1 MKRIFLTTL
10 ATLMISVPALAE
22 DGGSVMYIPGM
33 PVPQQTQAAP
43 AASPSSTASG
53 EAGKSDSGNIK
64 VSKVSKAGELD
75 MGKPAPAAEPEV
87 FEPVYKGVT
96 PPKRLV
102 PENESTFTRDG
113 GNQLS
118 WIGFMPE
125 EESHRIFIQT
135 STATTYERVAS
146 AADRVELLLSNT
158 KLSVSNNNRELDM
171 SYFKTPF
178 SKAKATS
185 QGNDV
190 KVVVQLK
197 EAVPC
202 EIQQHENFIEIIVKD
217 VK

>member
-10 ATLMISVPALAE
+10 ATLLISAPALAD
-22 DGGSVMYIPGM
+22 DGGTVLYIPGM
-33 PVPQQTQAAP
+33 PVPQTQAAP
-43 AASPSSTASG
+43 AAAP
-53 EAGKSDSGNIK
+53 DSGAAGDTAKGGSGNVK
-64 VSKVSKAGELD
+64 VTKVQKAGELD
-75 MGKPAPAAEPEV
+75 TSVPAPVVQQKATGPT
-87 FEPVYKGVT
+87 YKGVM
-96 PPKRLV
+96 PPNRLV

-125 EESHRIFIQT
+125 ENSHRIFIQT
-135 STATTYERVAS
+135 TNATTYQRVAS
-146 AADRVELLLSNT
+146 ADDRVELLITNT

-178 SKAKATS
+178 AKAKATK
-185 QGNDV
+185 QGADV

-202 EIQQHENFIEIIVKD
+202 EIQQHDNFIDIIAK
-217 VK
+217 K